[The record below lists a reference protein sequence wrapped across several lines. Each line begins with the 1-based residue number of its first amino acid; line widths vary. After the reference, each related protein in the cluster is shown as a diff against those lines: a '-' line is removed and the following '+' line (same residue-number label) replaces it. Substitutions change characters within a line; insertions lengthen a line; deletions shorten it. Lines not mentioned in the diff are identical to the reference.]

1 MIAENGI
8 ERNGMNFALKNKQED
23 IWIQLIATTG

>member
-8 ERNGMNFALKNKQED
+8 ERNGMNLALKNKQED
-23 IWIQLIATTG
+23 IWIKLIATTA